1 MTGDYN
7 IQHLPAVTDG
17 SRISTQAVNTR
28 GGGGGERVGMSGI
41 KIVLYLHGVNCLNFK
56 KKYVVF

>member
-28 GGGGGERVGMSGI
+28 GGGMGKSGDVGNKDSSLLTRC
-41 KIVLYLHGVNCLNFK
+41 KLLEL
-56 KKYVVF
+56 